1 MLSYQSASAV
11 VFVCPAVKVSPGRW
25 PTELSLKPMQEQVF
39 STFSIS
45 SAFTQHDEMI
55 HALEPDRSDQPFDK
69 ARFKPRHLRS
79 RAPNALLF
87 PWAVRSK
94 WRGVGVGRS
103 NHLFRAARRRER
115 SWNHA
120 IGKQPS
126 VKVIDF
132 ILKDACRPS
141 FDGPSFPPAIGRRP
155 AGTTTRPQR
164 RDQLSQGADR
174 RP

>member
-1 MLSYQSASAV
+1 MLAYQSASAG
-11 VFVCPAVKVSPGRW
+11 VFVCPAVKVSAWALANGALAKANAR
-25 PTELSLKPMQEQVF
+25 TSLFNILDLLCVH
-39 STFSIS
+39 STRRDDPR
-45 SAFTQHDEMI
+45 T
-55 HALEPDRSDQPFDK
+55 RSDQPFDK

-115 SWNHA
+115 SWNHG
-120 IGKQPS
+120 ISKQPS

-141 FDGPSFPPAIGRRP
+141 FDGPSFRPAIGRRP
-155 AGTTTRPQR
+155 AGTPTPPQR
-164 RDQLSQGADR
+164 RDQLSQEQIDAL
-174 RP
+174 